1 MLILVTCLFL
11 FVTAFAL
18 VLLRVFQPT
27 IRYAWM
33 LASGSAFLA
42 FISTIL
48 WLGRLPMVFV
58 LPVWQPVTLFPMP
71 IMFQADGVTY
81 PLALSIAALTLAT
94 LLTAATRPVFTN
106 SPSWTGILMLGG
118 LGILAVTANNPLT
131 LLLIWA
137 LLDLAELFSQLIVV
151 QGKQNNESVVIS
163 FAMRAMGIGLLFWA
177 NVTGSVNGVIFDFQS
192 MPANATVYLILASG
206 LRLGV
211 FPLNLPY
218 SPDSNLRRG
227 FGTALRLIGAASS
240 LSILGRITEPISNF
254 TFILT
259 LFAVIAALYGG
270 WMWLRAPEELG
281 GRPYWMIG
289 MASLA
294 VVSALGGNSM
304 GAVAWATVLV
314 LAGGMLFLFSVPHPI
329 INRILPIGVWGLSAL
344 PLSLTASAWLGN
356 LTIFTPF
363 MLAAQALLAAGFI
376 RHALRTPSGSSLE
389 SQPGWAQ
396 ILYPAGITT
405 LLIVLLLLGLIG
417 WDGAFRFGGLF
428 SALIASGLAVGLVWA
443 SRRFRIFNPARA
455 HWVNSAG
462 TGVNNLYQGL
472 WSLYRGLARTAQAV
486 SQALEG
492 EGGIMW
498 TLLFLI
504 LFVIIVAQGIQ

>member
-11 FVTAFAL
+11 LITAFAL

-27 IRYAWM
+27 ARYGWM
-33 LASGSAFLA
+33 LASGGALLA

-48 WLGRLPMVFV
+48 WLGRFPLVFV
-58 LPVWQPVTLFPMP
+58 LPVWQPVTLFPTP
-71 IMFQADGVTY
+71 VMFQADGVTY

-94 LLTAATRPVFTN
+94 LLTAVTRPVFTN
-106 SPSWTGILMLGG
+106 SPSWAGILILGG

-151 QGKQNNESVVIS
+151 KGRQNNESVVIS

-192 MPANATVYLILASG
+192 MPANVTIYLILAAG

-240 LSILGRITEPISNF
+240 LSILGRITEPDSGF
-254 TFILT
+254 TPILI
-259 LFAVIAALYGG
+259 LFAMIAALYGG
-270 WMWLRAPEELG
+270 WMWLRAPEELS

-294 VVSALGGNSM
+294 VLSALSGNFI
-304 GAVAWATVLV
+304 GAVAWTTALI
-314 LAGGMLFLFSVPHPI
+314 LAGGMLFLFSVPHPLL
-329 INRILPIGVWGLSAL
+329 NRIIPIGVWGLSAL
-344 PLSLTASAWLGN
+344 PLSMTASAWLGN
-356 LTIFTPF
+356 LNLFVPF
-363 MLAAQALLAAGFI
+363 MLAAQALLAAGFV

-389 SQPGWAQ
+389 SQAGWAQ
-396 ILYPAGITT
+396 ILYPAGIMI
-405 LLIVLLLLGLIG
+405 LFIILVLLGLIG
-417 WDGAFRFGGLF
+417 WDGAFRFGGLVL
-428 SALIASGLAVGLVWA
+428 ALVASLLALGLVWA

-462 TGVNNLYQGL
+462 TDANTIYQGL
-472 WSLYRGLARTAQAV
+472 WSLYRGLARVAQAV
-486 SQALEG
+486 AQALEG

-498 TLLFLI
+498 TLLFLV
-504 LFVIIVAQGIQ
+504 LFVIIVSQGIQ